1 MSPAGISAD
10 QVRAFLDA
18 YASAFQA
25 LDKDAVADRYTYPA
39 HVVTY
44 NGGVRLLAIPSRA
57 AWTAVIER
65 VNEMYRAM
73 GVRGAAIRELRVTDV
88 SPQVALAR
96 VRWALRGDGD
106 QPIYE
111 FDAIYTLALFN
122 AALKIV
128 QVVSENEQ
136 PKFLE
141 VMRARG

>member
-1 MSPAGISAD
+1 
-10 QVRAFLDA
+10 
-18 YASAFQA
+18 
-25 LDKDAVADRYTYPA
+25 
-39 HVVTY
+39 
-44 NGGVRLLAIPSRA
+44 
-57 AWTAVIER
+57 VIER